1 MMNLFGAAF
10 TDLTVIASSAR
21 TGRHAQLLAQ
31 QSSLQ
36 NAAVYQNY
44 LQGLAQYRTIPA
56 GVFSNEIL
64 YPLIEIDC
72 EPCHKQTP
80 PSNVT
85 PLTPKGHRT
94 PEEIQ
99 AQLEARYAEME
110 AEAERKAKAALT
122 ACSVCRWANGAWCRN
137 PLVIGIEQK
146 LTLNTDRYAGD
157 ASLCGPEKAL
167 WELPEPKRN
176 LWQRFI
182 DWFLEPWRDNLAQT
196 NGKG

>member
-1 MMNLFGAAF
+1 MNPFGAAF
-10 TDLTVIASSAR
+10 TDLTGLAGSAR
-21 TGRHAQLLAQ
+21 TAQRACLQAQ
-31 QSSLQ
+31 QQSALQ
-36 NAAVYQNY
+36 NAAAYQNA
-44 LQGLAQYRTIPA
+44 LQGLVQYQPTKYV
-56 GVFSNEIL
+56 G
-64 YPLIEIDC
+64 IEFDV
-72 EPCHKQTP
+72 EPCHTQAIN

-85 PLTPKGHRT
+85 PKTSRGHRT
-94 PEEIQ
+94 PEQIRE
-99 AQLEARYAEME
+99 QLEARYAEME
-110 AEAERKAKAALT
+110 AEAERKTKDALT

-137 PLVIGIEQK
+137 PLVIGIEQT